1 MNTPEK
7 KELLMKLANELTDEL
22 ADDEKL
28 FLACSFNDYD
38 KKTVT
43 MSCDL
48 VYLAKA
54 LCTVCYSQDMSYHDF
69 TDFVSMIKLL
79 YAYRISE
86 KEGDEQ

>member
-1 MNTPEK
+1 MNTQEK
-7 KELLMKLANELTDEL
+7 KEMLIKLAEELQEEL
-22 ADDEKL
+22 GEDEKL
-28 FLACSFNDYD
+28 LLACSFNDYD
-38 KKTVT
+38 KKTIT

-48 VYLAKA
+48 VYLAEA

>member
-1 MNTPEK
+1 
-7 KELLMKLANELTDEL
+7 
-22 ADDEKL
+22 
-28 FLACSFNDYD
+28 
-38 KKTVT
+38 

-69 TDFVSMIKLL
+69 VDFVSMIKIL
-79 YAYRISE
+79 YAYTISE

>member
-38 KKTVT
+38 NPYTKFVL
-43 MSCDL
+43 DEGI
-48 VYLAKA
+48 VYGN
-54 LCTVCYSQDMSYHDF
+54 
-69 TDFVSMIKLL
+69 
-79 YAYRISE
+79 E
-86 KEGDEQ
+86 